1 MTTRIALALLTL
13 ALLLTSGACNRRE
26 CRDSSSDS
34 YRDCDR
40 R

>member
-1 MTTRIALALLTL
+1 MTTRIAFALLAL
-13 ALLLTSGACNRRE
+13 ALLLTAGACHRRE
-26 CRDSSSDS
+26 CRDNYDS

>member
-1 MTTRIALALLTL
+1 MTNRIALALLAL
-13 ALLLTSGACNRRE
+13 ALLLTAGACHRRE
-26 CRDSSSDS
+26 CRDSSYDS

>member
-1 MTTRIALALLTL
+1 MTTRIAFALLAL
-13 ALLLTSGACNRRE
+13 ALLLTTGACHRRE